1 MSNSQAGNHLGP
13 KEDTIYILPIVT
25 KLTVRKWRSGRH
37 CEHKQGLV
45 LEIFSFKSQFVLDL
59 SVFAYVIP
67 YPAAAAAEVGFERW
81 AISHDLSSYFY
92 YSVRALEYFSLLVC
106 C

>member
-1 MSNSQAGNHLGP
+1 MLNSQSGNNLGP
-13 KEDTIYILPIVT
+13 KKDIIYILPIVT
-25 KLTVRKWRSGRH
+25 KLTVRKWRSGSH

-59 SVFAYVIP
+59 SVFVYADP
-67 YPAAAAAEVGFERW
+67 HPAAAEVGFERW
-81 AISHDLSSYFY
+81 AIAYDLSSYFY
-92 YSVRALEYFSLLVC
+92 YIVCPLAYFSLFVC